1 VRLFDHL
8 PTTYRERLVNL
19 ATEIHVPAGHTLI
32 RRGER
37 SDDMYRVLQG
47 RLEVVDVR
55 NQVVLDVMG
64 PGQVVGEMAF
74 VTEEARSADVRS
86 GEDSRVLVWRGADL
100 HRAMDDDPV
109 FGTAM
114 FRAFSNLLAE
124 RLRNTTGYAV
134 TRTNTDS
141 VAFASVSDDV
151 GRSARAL
158 SDELK
163 ASLFLAEERLK
174 IEPEGPAVEAVSGS
188 LSTFLNNGHR
198 LFAGLGHEEA
208 EGAGELLHREIHPF
222 LSAAESSTLIRSC
235 GEGGLGLSLVLAH
248 LQSGN
253 AAGSSEVG
261 RALDTAILEGET
273 AQALCQREAALFD
286 ASVAAIPAGR
296 PTRMLV
302 TPSHHGALIARIA
315 YKLGYEGGEIVYMDR
330 DPDALRATDNGM
342 AMRPKKL
349 KYTPVRGDLLDYFG
363 ENRTALGQFGL
374 VVLHGLLDYL
384 PMRLLPDLAECIES
398 LLEPGGQALL
408 VQLSPSTDDF
418 FFDHLLGWRTI
429 RRGPD
434 SVVRLLESAAS
445 LKVEVVWEGNAASL
459 LRVHR
464 TEAVRNPYIG
474 ALRQP

>member
-1 VRLFDHL
+1 MPIVRLFDHL
-8 PTTYRERLVNL
+8 PANYRERLVQL
-19 ATEIHVPAGHTLI
+19 ATELHVPAGHTLI

-74 VTEEARSADVRS
+74 VTEETRSADVRS

-100 HRAMDDDPV
+100 HQAMADDPK

-114 FRAFSNLLAE
+114 FRSFSNLLAE

-141 VAFASVSDDV
+141 VAYVSVSDDV
-151 GRSARAL
+151 GRTARDL
-158 SDELK
+158 SDDLK
-163 ASLFLAEERLK
+163 LSLFQAEERLK
-174 IEPEGPAVEAVSGS
+174 IEPDGPAVEAVSGS
-188 LSTFLNNGHR
+188 LGNFLAKGHR
-198 LFAGLGHEEA
+198 FFAGLGHEEA

-222 LSAAESSTLIRSC
+222 LASTESSVLIQSC
-235 GEGGLGLSLVLAH
+235 GEAGIGLSLFLAH
-248 LQSGN
+248 LQSGSPT
-253 AAGSSEVG
+253 GSTEIG
-261 RALDTAILEGET
+261 RALDAAILEGDT

-286 ASVAAIPAGR
+286 AAIAAIPSGK

-302 TPSHHGALIARIA
+302 TPSHHGTLVARVA

-330 DPDALRATDNGM
+330 DPDALRATDNGV
-342 AMRPKKL
+342 ALRPKKL
-349 KYTPVRGDLLDYFG
+349 RYTPIRGDLLEYFG
-363 ENRTALGQFGL
+363 ENRNGLGRFDL

-384 PMRLLPDLAECIES
+384 PMRLLPDLAESLES
-398 LLEPGGQALL
+398 LIEEGGEALL
-408 VQLSPSTDDF
+408 VQLSPNTDDF

-429 RRGPD
+429 RRSPEV
-434 SVVRLLESAAS
+434 VVRLLESAAS
-445 LKVEVVWEGNAASL
+445 LKVEVAWESNTASL
-459 LRVHR
+459 LRVR
-464 TEAVRNPYIG
+464 LA
-474 ALRQP
+474 

>member
-1 VRLFDHL
+1 M
-8 PTTYRERLVNL
+8 NL
-19 ATEIHVPAGHTLI
+19 ATEVHVPAGHTLI

-37 SDDMYRVLQG
+37 SDDIYRVLQG

-74 VTEEARSADVRS
+74 VTEETRSADVRA
-86 GEDSRVLVWRGADL
+86 GEDTRVLVWRGADL

-134 TRTNTDS
+134 TRTHTDS
-141 VAFASVSDDV
+141 VAYASVSDEV
-151 GRSARAL
+151 GRNAREMA
-158 SDELK
+158 DELK
-163 ASLFLAEERLK
+163 ASLFQAEERLK
-174 IEPEGPAVEAVSGS
+174 IEPEGPAVEAVAGS
-188 LSTFLNNGHR
+188 LASFLNKGHR

-222 LSAAESSTLIRSC
+222 LAASETSQLSKAC
-235 GEGGLGLSLVLAH
+235 GEGGLGLSLFLAH

-253 AAGSSEVG
+253 STGSSEVG
-261 RALDTAILEGET
+261 RALDAAILESES

-286 ASVAAIPAGR
+286 AAVAAIPDGK
-296 PTRMLV
+296 TMRMLV
-302 TPSHHGALIARIA
+302 TPSHHGTLVARIA

-330 DPDALRATDNGM
+330 DADALRATDNGM

-349 KYTPVRGDLLDYFG
+349 KYTAVRGDLLDYFG
-363 ENRTALGQFGL
+363 ENQTALGRFGL

-384 PMRLLPDLAECIES
+384 PMRLLPDLAECIETLMES
-398 LLEPGGQALL
+398 DGEALL
-408 VQLSPSTDDF
+408 VQLSPSTDAF
-418 FFDHLLGWRTI
+418 FFDHLVGWRTI
-429 RRGPD
+429 RRNPEV
-434 SVVRLLESAAS
+434 VVRLLESAAS
-445 LKVEVVWEGNAASL
+445 LKVEILWQSNTASL
-459 LRVHR
+459 LRVRH
-464 TEAVRNPYIG
+464 A
-474 ALRQP
+474 